1 MKPKGVSKQK
11 PSKKVHSFCLK
22 NLQIKKTAV
31 YLHRSQRK
39 RYYTKGSLAERFNA
53 LVLKTS
59 VG

>member
-1 MKPKGVSKQK
+1 MKLKGVPQQK
-11 PSKKVHSFCLK
+11 PSKKIDSFCLK

-39 RYYTKGSLAERFNA
+39 RYYIKGSLAERFNA

-59 VG
+59 VD